1 MTTRALN
8 RSQPVAFDSRALVPG
23 PAAITAILIALAAW
37 YLNAAISWR
46 QSALFLVGAGA
57 GVVLYHAAF
66 GFTSSWRV
74 FISDRRG
81 AGLRAQM
88 LMLAITCAVF
98 FPLLAS
104 GTLFGQPL
112 RGSVSP
118 IGVGV
123 AAGAFIFGVGM
134 QLGGGCASGTLFSV
148 GGGSTRML
156 VTLFFFIIGSVVG
169 TAHMGW
175 WTAQPAFAPTSVV
188 NTMGAWPAL
197 AASLALFGGIAWITT
212 VFEKKRHGRLLEGP
226 PALSKQPRTIG
237 GRLRVEGRWLTG
249 PWPLVAGAVGLAVV
263 NIATLTIGGRPWGVT
278 SAFALWG
285 AKWFAALGIDV
296 ASWSYWTAPAQ
307 ATALKSSVL
316 MDVTSVMDF
325 GIILGALLA
334 AILAGRFAPVLNVS
348 GRSAAAAV
356 IGGLL
361 LGYGARIAYGCNIG
375 AYFSGIASGSLH
387 GWLWLVA
394 AFAGNIAGTRLR
406 PMFDLNVEKT
416 RTAC

>member
-1 MTTRALN
+1 MATTAIN
-8 RSQPVAFDSRALVPG
+8 PSQSVAIESRALVPG
-23 PAAITAILIALAAW
+23 PAAITAIAIVLAAW
-37 YLNAAISWR
+37 YLNAVISWR
-46 QSALFLVGAGA
+46 QAALFLVGSAA

-74 FISDRRG
+74 FIADRRG

-88 LMLAITCAVF
+88 LMLAITCVVF
-98 FPLLAS
+98 FPILAN
-104 GTLFGQPL
+104 GTFFGQQV

-123 AAGAFIFGVGM
+123 AAGAFIFGLGM

-156 VTLFFFIIGSVVG
+156 ITLFFFIIGSVIG

-175 WTAQPAFAPTSVV
+175 WTAQPAFAPTSIV
-188 NTMGAWPAL
+188 NTMGPWAGL
-197 AASLALFGGIAWITT
+197 AASLALFGAIAWITT
-212 VFEKKRHGRLLEGP
+212 VFEKKRHGRLVDDSKPARGP
-226 PALSKQPRTIG
+226 
-237 GRLRVEGRWLTG
+237 RWLTG
-249 PWPLVAGAVGLAVV
+249 PWPLVAGAVGLAIV

-285 AKWFAALGIDV
+285 AKWFAALGVDV

-334 AILAGRFAPVLNVS
+334 AILAGKFAPVWKIS
-348 GRSAAAAV
+348 TRSLAAAV

-375 AYFSGIASGSLH
+375 AYFSGISSGSLH

-394 AFAGNIAGTRLR
+394 AFAGNVAGTGLR

>member
-1 MTTRALN
+1 MTTSTLTSHRSIALG
-8 RSQPVAFDSRALVPG
+8 SRALVPG
-23 PAAITAILIALAAW
+23 PAAITAIAIVLAAW
-37 YLNAAISWR
+37 YLNAVISWR
-46 QSALFLVGAGA
+46 QAALFVVGAFA

-66 GFTSSWRV
+66 GFTSAWRV
-74 FISDRRG
+74 FIADRRG

-104 GTLFGQPL
+104 GSVFGQTV
-112 RGSVSP
+112 RGSISP

-123 AAGAFIFGVGM
+123 AAGAFIFGLGM

-156 VTLFFFIIGSVVG
+156 ITLFFFIIGSVIG

-175 WTAQPAFAPTSVV
+175 WTAQPAWPATSVV
-188 NTMGAWPAL
+188 TTMGPWAAL
-197 AASLALFGGIAWITT
+197 ATSLILFGAVAWFTM
-212 VFEKKRHGRLLEGP
+212 FAEKKRHGQLVDDLNSARP
-226 PALSKQPRTIG
+226 STS
-237 GRLRVEGRWLTG
+237 LRAGAPRWLTG
-249 PWPLVAGAVGLAVV
+249 PWPLVAGAIGLAVV

-285 AKWFAALGIDV
+285 AKWFAALGVDV
-296 ASWSYWTAPAQ
+296 SSWSYWQAPAQ
-307 ATALKSSVL
+307 ATALKASVL

-334 AILAGRFAPVLNVS
+334 AILAGRFAPVLRISV
-348 GRSAAAAV
+348 RSLAAAV

-406 PMFDLNVEKT
+406 PLFDLPVEKT

>member
-1 MTTRALN
+1 MATTTFNATDNLTGATRA
-8 RSQPVAFDSRALVPG
+8 FVPA
-23 PAAITAILIALAAW
+23 PAAIPAVAIALAAW
-37 YLNAAISWR
+37 YLWSAVSWR
-46 QSALFLVGAGA
+46 QGTLFMVGAAA

-88 LMLAITCAVF
+88 LMLAVTCAVF
-98 FPLLAS
+98 FPLLAG

-118 IGVGV
+118 AGVGV
-123 AAGAFIFGVGM
+123 VAGAFIFGLGM

-156 VTLFFFIIGSVVG
+156 ITLAFFIVGSLIG
-169 TAHMGW
+169 TAHTAW
-175 WTAQPAFAPTSVV
+175 WNAKPAFAATSVV
-188 NTMGAWPAL
+188 TVFGPWLAL
-197 AASLALFGGIAWITT
+197 ALSLALFGGVAALTR
-212 VFEKKRHGRLLEGP
+212 VAERKRHGRVLED
-226 PALSKQPRTIG
+226 PASSRS
-237 GRLRVEGRWLTG
+237 RWLNG
-249 PWPLVAGAVGLAVV
+249 PWPLVAGAVGLALV
-263 NIATLTIGGRPWGVT
+263 NIATLVIGGRPWGVT

-285 AKWFAALGIDV
+285 AKIFDTIGGNA
-296 ASWSYWTAPAQ
+296 ASWPYWTAPAQ

-316 MDVTSVMDF
+316 LDVTSVMDF
-325 GIILGALLA
+325 GIMLGALMA
-334 AILAGRFAPVLNVS
+334 AMLAGRFAPALKIS
-348 GRSAAAAV
+348 GRSLAAAV

-394 AFAGNIAGTRLR
+394 AFAGNVAGTSLR
-406 PMFDLNVEKT
+406 PMFDLKVEKT
-416 RTAC
+416 QTAC

>member
-1 MTTRALN
+1 MATTTFTT
-8 RSQPVAFDSRALVPG
+8 QPVAVSSRALVPG
-23 PAAITAILIALAAW
+23 PAAITAMAIVLGAW
-37 YLNAAISWR
+37 YLNAIVSWR
-46 QSALFLVGAGA
+46 QAALFIVGAFA

-88 LMLAITCAVF
+88 LMLAMTCAVF

-104 GTLFGQPL
+104 GSLFGQPL
-112 RGSVSP
+112 RGNVSP
-118 IGVGV
+118 AGVGV
-123 AAGAFIFGVGM
+123 IAGAFIFGLGM

-148 GGGSTRML
+148 GGGSTRM
-156 VTLFFFIIGSVVG
+156 VITLFFFIIGSVIG

-175 WTAQPAFAPTSVV
+175 WAAQPALAPTSLV
-188 NTMGAWPAL
+188 TAMGPWLGL
-197 AASLALFGGIAWITT
+197 AISFAIFGVIAWITMAA
-212 VFEKKRHGRLLEGP
+212 EKKRHGALVDDLKPSRGP
-226 PALSKQPRTIG
+226 
-237 GRLRVEGRWLTG
+237 RWLTG

-285 AKWFAALGIDV
+285 AKWFDAIGIDV
-296 ASWSYWTAPAQ
+296 ASWPYWQAAAQ
-307 ATALKSSVL
+307 AQALRSSVL
-316 MDVTSVMDF
+316 LDVTSVMDF

-334 AILAGRFAPVLNVS
+334 AILAGRFAPMLKIS
-348 GRSAAAAV
+348 GRSFAAAV
-356 IGGLL
+356 VGGLL

-394 AFAGNIAGTRLR
+394 AFVGNIAGTRLR
-406 PMFDLNVEKT
+406 PMFDLPVEKT